1 MHRALIEQHFKH
13 LNPERSAYF
22 AKLAEVVE
30 AHPDLGMTQNV
41 AFLVL
46 EKALFCLPLQM
57 EPEQVA
63 DRLDAFLNT
72 HQSTLRAAMYSREFL
87 TGAKDVVGPIGMRF
101 AAEIS
106 SELLEL
112 YNRGEISEGR
122 TEPMYRFAWP
132 DYERPDF
139 PYADPDDEPVRG

>member
-30 AHPDLGMTQNV
+30 AHPELGMTQNV

-46 EKALFCLPLQM
+46 EKALFCMPLQM

-63 DRLDAFLNT
+63 ERLSAFLNA
-72 HQSTLRAAMYSREFL
+72 HRSSLRAAMYSREFL
-87 TGAKDVVGPIGMRF
+87 TGGKDMVGPIGMRF

-106 SELLEL
+106 SELLDL
-112 YNRGEISEGR
+112 YNRGEVSEGR
-122 TEPMYRFAWP
+122 PVPMYRFAWP

-139 PYADPDDEPVRG
+139 PYMDPEDEPTPG